1 MSTIPEPGGSAE
13 RPEPRLLPLA
23 SLLGDLADDASARHD
38 AHTKG
43 IARGPVS
50 GLASLDRAL
59 GGVLE
64 PGLHVLH
71 GGPGVGK
78 TAFALQL
85 AATCGCPAMVVQTEM
100 RALEVLRRIIARHTE
115 TYLGR
120 LKSGEYAPEQI
131 LEKARATAKALPHL
145 ALADACDAYASRG
158 WLRANALDVRGR
170 ADHVFLVVD
179 STNTWADSAGGDLTE
194 YDRLGAAL
202 DSLRILA
209 GQLGCPVLAI
219 AERNRAGMKEGGLHA
234 AAGNRA
240 FEYSAESVLSLDVDD
255 KDPAPTPDE
264 KPIRLRIAKNRNG
277 SAHGPTHP
285 GLKLAFHGA
294 LQRFRELE
302 PVR

>member
-1 MSTIPEPGGSAE
+1 MSTIPEDGGSAE

-23 SLLGDLADDASARHD
+23 SLLDDLADDASARHD

-50 GLASLDRAL
+50 GLPSLDRAL

-78 TAFALQL
+78 SAFALQL
-85 AATCGCPAMVVQTEM
+85 AATCGCPSMFVTTEM
-100 RALEVLRRIIARHTE
+100 RPLELLCRAIARHTE

-120 LKSGEYAPEQI
+120 LKSGEYDPDTV
-131 LEKARATAKALPHL
+131 LKKASATVQALPQM
-145 ALADACDAYASRG
+145 AIADACDAYAPIP
-158 WLRANALDVRGR
+158 WLRSSALDVRGR
-170 ADHVFLVVD
+170 AEHVLLILD
-179 STNTWADSAGGDLTE
+179 STNTWADGAGGDLTE

-202 DSLRILA
+202 EALRLLA
-209 GQLGCPVLAI
+209 GRLNCPILAI
-219 AERNRAGMKEGGLHA
+219 AERNRISMKEGGLHA

-240 FEYSAESVLSLDVDD
+240 FEYSAESVIALDVDD
-255 KDPAPTPDE
+255 KTPAPSPDE
-264 KPIRLRIAKNRNG
+264 KVIKVGLPKNR
-277 SAHGPTHP
+277 HGPAHP

-294 LQRFRELE
+294 LQRFRDLE